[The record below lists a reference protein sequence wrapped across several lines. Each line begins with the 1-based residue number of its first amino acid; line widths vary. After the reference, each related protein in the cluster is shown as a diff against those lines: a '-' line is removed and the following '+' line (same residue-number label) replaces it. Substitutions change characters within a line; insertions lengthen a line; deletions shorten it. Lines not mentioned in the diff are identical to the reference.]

1 MMRRLA
7 LLFSSLLF
15 FISLSA
21 EDWPAFG
28 GPDRNQVSLEKGLR
42 TNWGDEEPERLWVL
56 DIGLGYSGVVEVKG
70 KAYTQGYSNGKNTL
84 FLRCSRHWK
93 SFLDSSVPLPK
104 SPQVFSGREP

>member
-1 MMRRLA
+1 MMPRLA

-84 FLRCSRHWK
+84 FCVAPDTGKVFWTHQYPCQK
-93 SFLDSSVPLPK
+93 APK
-104 SPQVFSGREP
+104 ILNLFKF